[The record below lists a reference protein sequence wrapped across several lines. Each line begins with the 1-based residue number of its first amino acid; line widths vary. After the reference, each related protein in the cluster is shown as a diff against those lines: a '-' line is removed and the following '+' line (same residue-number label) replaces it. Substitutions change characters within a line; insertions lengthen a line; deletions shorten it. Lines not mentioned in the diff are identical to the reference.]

1 MPKSRNSIFAKGI
14 RVHNLKNIDVEI
26 PLKKLVVVSGVS
38 GSGKS
43 SLVFDT
49 LYAEGQRRY
58 VETFSTYARQFLER
72 MDKPEVDHIEG
83 IPPAIAIQQKNPVKS
98 RRSTVGTATE
108 INDYLRL
115 LFAKIGITYCKGCGR
130 QVESNSVTQV
140 VGKVMSLPEGTR
152 FLILF
157 PLQISTKLSSQKQI
171 AILKEQGILRLWAEE
186 SLSASGGQEFKS
198 SKGTAGRQGGS
209 NPPQAERQGRV
220 VDIVEEPGFD
230 LLAGPVQGVV
240 DRLTVRLDIRERL
253 ADALETAFR
262 LGQGRM
268 SILLADENKEL
279 KFSNRFRC
287 EDCNLEYPEPS
298 TNLFSFNSPLGAC
311 RKCQGFGNT
320 IEIDRNLVIPDP
332 RKSLRE
338 GAIQPWTTPAYSHL
352 QEELLLG
359 ARRHGIPTDVPYQ
372 KLSKEQVKLI
382 WEGTSDFCGIEEF
395 FGWLEQKKYKMHVR
409 VFLSKY
415 RGYATCMDCGGSRLN
430 SMAMNVKIADKTM
443 ADVCAMSIEEAHK
456 FFEGLRLRDYE
467 EEVARLILQEIRKRL
482 DYMVRIGLGYLSLD
496 RLTRT
501 LSGGEAQRVNLTT
514 SLGSSLVNVLY
525 ILDEPS
531 IGLHPRDTE
540 RLIGTLKRLRDLGN
554 TVVVVEHDK
563 DIIRSADLLIDLG
576 PGAGERGG
584 RIVYQGTIQDLTRR
598 NGSLTGEYLLGK
610 RSISV
615 PKERRRPTGKAI
627 TLKGACQNNLKNIDV
642 YFPLNMLVCVTG
654 VSGSGKSTLIQDTL
668 YPALRREL
676 RFFAPRV
683 EHGLARHDESAI
695 GATGRYSQ
703 LMGARNIWD
712 VVMVDQ
718 SPIGRTPRSNPITYV
733 KAFDEIRRLFA
744 STREARIRNL
754 GPSAFSFN
762 VAGGRCDY
770 CQGEGYRKVEM
781 QFLADVYVTCEKCH
795 GKRFRRD
802 ILDIRYKHKNVHEVL
817 EMTVEESLKFFEDGS
832 SLVQSLR
839 CLQDA
844 GLGYLR
850 LGQPATTLSGGEAQR
865 LKMASFLAKRYAEN
879 ILFLFDEPTTG
890 LHFEDIRKLLECFQ
904 CLLREGHSLIVIE
917 HNLEVIKCAD
927 YIIDLGPEGGE
938 KGGYIVGTGTPE
950 EIVNL
955 RDSYTGRYLKEY
967 LH

>member
-1 MPKSRNSIFAKGI
+1 MLKSKSSIIARGI

-83 IPPAIAIQQKNPVKS
+83 IPPAIAIQQRNPVKS

-115 LFAKIGITYCKGCGR
+115 LFAKVGRTYCQGCGR
-130 QVESNSVTQV
+130 QVESDSVTQV
-140 VGKVMSLPEGTR
+140 VGKVLSLPEGTR
-152 FLILF
+152 FLVLF
-157 PLQISTKLSSQKQI
+157 PLQTSTKLSSQKQI
-171 AILKEQGILRLWAEE
+171 AILKEQGLLRLWV
-186 SLSASGGQEFKS
+186 
-198 SKGTAGRQGGS
+198 GS
-209 NPPQAERQGRV
+209 TDGHPGRV
-220 VDIVEEPGFD
+220 VDITEEPGFD
-230 LLAGPVQGVV
+230 LLSGPVQGVV
-240 DRLTVRLDIRERL
+240 DRLTVRADIRERL
-253 ADALETAFR
+253 VDALETAFR
-262 LGQGRM
+262 LGQGRL
-268 SILLADENKEL
+268 SILLPDEHREL
-279 KFSNRFRC
+279 KSSNRFRC

-298 TNLFSFNSPLGAC
+298 PNLFSFNSPLGAC
-311 RKCQGFGNT
+311 PRCQGFGNT
-320 IEIDRNLVIPDP
+320 IEIDGNLVIPDP
-332 RKSLRE
+332 RKSLKQ

-352 QEELLLG
+352 QEELLKG
-359 ARRHGIPTDVPYQ
+359 ARRCGIPTDVPYL
-372 KLSKEQVKLI
+372 KLSREHVRLI
-382 WEGTSDFCGIEEF
+382 WEGTPDFCGIEEF
-395 FGWLEQKKYKMHVR
+395 FQWLEQKKYKMHVR

-415 RGYATCMDCGGSRLN
+415 RGYATCAGCKGSRLN
-430 SMAMNVKIADKTM
+430 PQALNVKIADKTM
-443 ADVCAMSIEEAHK
+443 ADVCAMGIGEACG
-456 FFEGLRLRDYE
+456 FFEGLRLKDYE
-467 EEVARLILQEIRKRL
+467 EGVARLILQEIRKRL
-482 DYMVRIGLGYLSLD
+482 EYMVRIGLGYLSLD

-540 RLIGTLKRLRDLGN
+540 RLITTLKRLRDLGN
-554 TVVVVEHDK
+554 TVVVVEHDM

-584 RIVYQGTIQDLTRR
+584 QVVYQGTLQDLPER
-598 NGSLTGEYLLGK
+598 NGSLTGEYLLGR
-610 RSISV
+610 RSITV
-615 PKERRRPTGKAI
+615 PSERRKPTGKALV
-627 TLKGACQNNLKNIDV
+627 LKGACQNNLKNIDV
-642 YFPLNMLVCVTG
+642 CFPLNMLVCVTG

-668 YPALRREL
+668 YPALKKKLGYGFRGP
-676 RFFAPRV
+676 A
-683 EHGLARHDESAI
+683 GQ
-695 GATGRYSQ
+695 YSQ
-703 LMGARNIWD
+703 LLGEKNIWD
-712 VVMVDQ
+712 AVMVDQ
-718 SPIGRTPRSNPITYV
+718 SPIGRTPRSNPITYI

-744 STREARIRNL
+744 STREARVRNF
-754 GPSAFSFN
+754 GPGAFSFN

-770 CQGEGYRKVEM
+770 CRGEGYRKVEM

-802 ILDIRYKHKNVHEVL
+802 ILDIRYRHKNIHEVM
-817 EMTVEESLKFFEDGS
+817 EMTVEESLKFFEDVP
-832 SLVQSLR
+832 SLVEDLK
-839 CLQDA
+839 CLHDV
-844 GLGYLR
+844 GLSYLR

-865 LKMASFLAKRYAEN
+865 LKLASFLAKRYQED

-890 LHFEDIRKLLECFQ
+890 LHFEDIRKLLDCFQ
-904 CLLREGHSLIVIE
+904 CLLRERHSLLVIE

-938 KGGYIVGTGTPE
+938 KGGHIVGTGTPE
-950 EIVNL
+950 EIANMKN
-955 RDSYTGRYLKEY
+955 SYTGGYLKGY
-967 LH
+967 LNGGNIV

>member
-1 MPKSRNSIFAKGI
+1 MLKSKNCIIAKGI

-115 LFAKIGITYCKGCGR
+115 LYAKIGRTYCKGCGR
-130 QVESNSVTQV
+130 QVESDSVTQV
-140 VGKVMSLPEGTR
+140 VGKVLSLPEGTR
-152 FLILF
+152 FLVLF
-157 PLQISTKLSSQKQI
+157 PLQISTKVSGQKQI
-171 AILKEQGILRLWAEE
+171 ALLKEQGLIRLWAGNR
-186 SLSASGGQEFKS
+186 L
-198 SKGTAGRQGGS
+198 
-209 NPPQAERQGRV
+209 
-220 VDIVEEPGFD
+220 VDITEEPDFD
-230 LLAGPVQGVV
+230 LLAGPAHGVV
-240 DRLTVRLDIRERL
+240 DRLTVRPDIRDRL

-262 LGQGRM
+262 LGQGRL
-268 SILLADENKEL
+268 SILLPNENKEL

-287 EDCNLEYPEPS
+287 EDCDLEYPEPS
-298 TNLFSFNSPLGAC
+298 PNLFSFNSPLGAC
-311 RKCQGFGNT
+311 PRCQGFGNI
-320 IEIDRNLVIPDP
+320 IEIDKNLVIPGP
-332 RKSLRE
+332 KKSLSE

-352 QEELLLG
+352 QEELLSG
-359 ARRHGIPTDVPYQ
+359 ARWCGIPIDVPFE
-372 KLSKEQVKLI
+372 KLSKEHVRLI
-382 WEGTSDFCGIEEF
+382 WEGTEHFCGIKEF
-395 FGWLEQKKYKMHVR
+395 FQWLEQKKYKMHVR

-415 RGYATCMDCGGSRLN
+415 RGYATCPECRGSRLN
-430 SMAMNVKIADKTM
+430 SKALNVKIADKTL
-443 ADVCAMSIEEAHK
+443 ADICATSIEEAHR
-456 FFEGLRLRDYE
+456 FFEGVRLKDYE
-467 EEVARLILQEIRKRL
+467 EEVARLIVQEIRKRL
-482 DYMVRIGLGYLSLD
+482 DYMVRIGLSYLSLD

-554 TVVVVEHDK
+554 TVVVVEHDM

-584 RIVYQGTIQDLTRR
+584 QVVYQGTLQDLPKR
-598 NGSLTGEYLLGK
+598 NGSLTVEYLLGK
-610 RSISV
+610 KFINI
-615 PKERRRPTGKAI
+615 PAERRRPGRQI
-627 TLKGACQNNLKNIDV
+627 VLKGARHNNLKNIDV

-654 VSGSGKSTLIQDTL
+654 VSGSGKSTLIQDTF
-668 YPALRREL
+668 YPALKKEL
-676 RFFAPRV
+676 G
-683 EHGLARHDESAI
+683 HGYY
-695 GATGRYSQ
+695 GPVGGYSQ
-703 LMGARNIWD
+703 LLGAKNISD
-712 VVMVDQ
+712 GVLVDQ
-718 SPIGRTPRSNPITYV
+718 SPIGRTPRSNPLTYV

-754 GPSAFSFN
+754 GPGSFSFN

-781 QFLADVYVTCEKCH
+781 HFLADVYVTCEKCH

-802 ILDIRYKHKNVHEVL
+802 ILDIRYKHKNIHEVM
-817 EMTVEESLKFFEDGS
+817 EMTVAESLKFFEDVP
-832 SLVQSLR
+832 SLMEKLS
-839 CLQDA
+839 CLHA
-844 GLGYLR
+844 VGLGYLR
-850 LGQPATTLSGGEAQR
+850 LGQPATTLSGGESQR
-865 LKMASFLAKRYAEN
+865 LKLASFLAKRYSED

-890 LHFEDIRKLLECFQ
+890 LHFEDIRKLLDCFQ
-904 CLLREGHSLIVIE
+904 CLLREGHSIIVIE

-938 KGGYIVGTGTPE
+938 KGGYIMGTGTPE
-950 EIVNL
+950 EIANIK
-955 RDSYTGRYLKEY
+955 DSYTGRYLKEY
-967 LH
+967 LTKNEQVKPPL